1 MAKNFRNNGQ
11 VLSVMG
17 LYFITTNQK
26 LFVYFAY
33 SNQDQ
38 VLKAFKGYCKAQF
51 IQVNEVVKNSYYP

>member
-1 MAKNFRNNGQ
+1 MVKNFRNNGQ

-33 SNQDQ
+33 SKQDQ
-38 VLKAFKGYCKAQF
+38 GLTAFKGYCKAKF
-51 IQVNEVVKNSYYP
+51 IQVNEVVKNSYYL